1 MRDVGNGM
9 KTNAKIDHYELT
21 GSLRKTR
28 WCGFFDRISKG
39 MIATE
44 QRPSPDSADL
54 PSPAAEKN
62 VLSIPRSFIATLL
75 ASIFALGFLITDYWN
90 IPGFPVLKSVLLI
103 GTILIGAAWS
113 WIGSDQKEIVIRPRS
128 LIYLAVLILVA
139 LVLNFRPLVG
149 DLAWRGD
156 EDHHFLFVLNLYRV
170 IETIP
175 WYYVVLTLVTWVLIL
190 YLSWYKPRIALPF
203 GLISLALLL
212 HFYPHGFGSLRYPF
226 FNYWVYYL
234 AMLPATVFIGPY
246 HEALLRIVP
255 FLSAL
260 TLAWIFQRTI
270 IKKMEPLSLILGGT
284 ILLIPSV
291 YNYSTILY
299 LEMPAVLLMTL
310 ACLQCESLLTRD
322 FHEVK
327 KHIGWYALILIGFI
341 KETTLPFLLIFVG
354 CRWVVRLWG
363 RIKSRKKANRSVELE
378 TANPNLSLI
387 HFFKG
392 EVAFSFV
399 SLLPIFYYL
408 VFRGIY
414 YHGRTYQFHPSNL
427 FNPAV
432 ARVFV
437 QSLFDQFGLFILL
450 FIAGCVILIIK
461 RKYPSLFFSLLYF
474 FGYCLYLILEQ
485 KKYIGYSRF
494 NLFLLPVLL
503 TGSFILIQ
511 EILKKRKLIAYLLVV
526 LTLITSILLT
536 PILRDGTRLPGW
548 GNYFFDTGEH
558 YYPVEEA
565 MSWLKEKDPDGNI
578 LFAGLYYKY
587 TYSFYLDKLNWV
599 PEVVDLFLSDIENQD
614 DDLNLKNALIEA
626 EKKGYN
632 NVLFFILGDKVP
644 QLPENSPYYEAMVF
658 KNLAHKIVIY
668 IRYIWP

>member
-1 MRDVGNGM
+1 MRSIA
-9 KTNAKIDHYELT
+9 KTDHYEPTAPLST
-21 GSLRKTR
+21 TR
-28 WCGFFDRISKG
+28 WRTFCDRIYKG
-39 MIATE
+39 ISDTE

-54 PSPAAEKN
+54 PAPATEKK
-62 VLSIPRSFIATLL
+62 VFSIPRSFIAALL
-75 ASIFALGFLITDYWN
+75 ASLFALGFLITDYWN
-90 IPGFPVLKSVLLI
+90 ISEFPFLRTVLLI
-103 GTILIGAAWS
+103 GTFLLAAAWS

-128 LIYLAVLILVA
+128 LPYLAVLILIA

-149 DLAWRGD
+149 DLAWGGD
-156 EDHHFLFVLNLYRV
+156 EDHHFLFVINLYRV

-175 WYYVVLTLVTWVLIL
+175 WYYVVLTLVAWVFIL

-212 HFYPHGFGSLRYPF
+212 HFYPHGFGSLRYPY

-246 HEALLRIVP
+246 HEALFRIVP

-270 IKKMEPLSLILGGT
+270 IKKMEPLGLLLGGS

-310 ACLQCESLLTRD
+310 ACLQCEPLLTRD

-341 KETTLPFLLIFVG
+341 KETTLPFLLVFVG

-363 RIKSRKKANRSVELE
+363 KIKSRNKANPSVGLE
-378 TANPNLSLI
+378 TANPDLSWF
-387 HFFKG
+387 HFLKG
-392 EVAFSFV
+392 EGAFTLVA
-399 SLLPIFYYL
+399 LLPILYYL
-408 VFRGIY
+408 VFRGVY
-414 YHGRTYQFHPSNL
+414 YQGRSYQFHPRNL
-427 FNPAV
+427 FKPAV
-432 ARVFV
+432 AQVFV

-461 RKYPSLFFSLLYF
+461 RKYPSFFFSLLYF
-474 FGYCLYLILEQ
+474 IGYSLFLIFEQ

-494 NLFLLPVLL
+494 NLFLLPVVLA
-503 TGSFILIQ
+503 GSLFLIQ
-511 EILKKRKLIAYLLVV
+511 EILKKRKLVAYLLVG
-526 LTLITSILLT
+526 LTLIISILLT
-536 PILRDGTRLPGW
+536 PVLRDGTRVPGW

-578 LFAGLYYKY
+578 LFAGLNYKY
-587 TYSFYLDKLNWV
+587 TYSFYLDKLKWV
-599 PEVVDLFLSDIENQD
+599 PEGVDLFLSDIENQD
-614 DDLNLKNALIEA
+614 DDLNLKMALIEA

-632 NVLFFILGDKVP
+632 NVLFFILGDEVP
-644 QLPENSPYYEAMVF
+644 QLPENSPYYEAIVLRNM
-658 KNLAHKIVIY
+658 AHKIVIY
-668 IRYIWP
+668 IRFTWT